1 MLGDELSE
9 ARLAQ
14 GLSQEQLAAQA
25 GVTREYISKL
35 ENGRSSPTVD
45 TLLAICSALGIKASQ
60 IIAKIERE

>member
-14 GLSQEQLAAQA
+14 GLSQEQLAVQA

-60 IIAKIERE
+60 LIAKIERE